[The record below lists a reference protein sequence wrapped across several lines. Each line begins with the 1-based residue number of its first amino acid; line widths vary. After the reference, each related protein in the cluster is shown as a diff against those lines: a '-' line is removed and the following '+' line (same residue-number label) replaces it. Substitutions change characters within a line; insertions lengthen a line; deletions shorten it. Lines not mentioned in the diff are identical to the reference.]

1 MGRPVTITME
11 KVEAIVRALKANP
24 HATQVTRDI
33 GGVSMSTVVRIAH
46 MAKVELTAGRKTMGR
61 PLSPEQRRRLLEM
74 RQQHP
79 DATEITLAAMVGV
92 SRSTVH
98 RLAPREAGRK
108 RTARGLSAAQRE
120 RVPEPRQLHPKA
132 TEAELAA
139 LAGVSRSSVHRSAP
153 AGVDR
158 WPDKL
163 IGSVRN

>member
-1 MGRPVTITME
+1 MG
-11 KVEAIVRALKANP
+11 ALKANP

-79 DATEITLAAMVGV
+79 DATEIALAAMVGV

-120 RVPEPRQLHPKA
+120 RVPGTAAAAAEGDRSRVGGAGGSEPVVGTPQC
-132 TEAELAA
+132 TGGGAA
-139 LAGVSRSSVHRSAP
+139 SWTGGRIS
-153 AGVDR
+153 
-158 WPDKL
+158 
-163 IGSVRN
+163 